1 MRTIA
6 RSVSIRSI
14 DPGFSRRGPDLEEQ
28 QCRSLSPD
36 AVTPEAPRGRPGPSG
51 LSMVGSRKGSGGA
64 KGCSGTPLRSVSPR
78 GLRALL
84 TDLIAMPAAMSLFT
98 QRPENDSGV
107 RLKQSHR
114 MERLP

>member
-6 RSVSIRSI
+6 RSVSVRSN
-14 DPGFSRRGPDLEEQ
+14 DPGFSRGGPDLEEQ

-36 AVTPEAPRGRPGPSG
+36 AVTPKAPLQGPGPAG
-51 LSMVGSRKGSGGA
+51 LSMVGCRKGSVEGL
-64 KGCSGTPLRSVSPR
+64 LRDSASLRVPARPAGSP
-78 GLRALL
+78 L
-84 TDLIAMPAAMSLFT
+84 TDPIRIPAAMSLFT

-107 RLKQSHR
+107 GLKQSHR